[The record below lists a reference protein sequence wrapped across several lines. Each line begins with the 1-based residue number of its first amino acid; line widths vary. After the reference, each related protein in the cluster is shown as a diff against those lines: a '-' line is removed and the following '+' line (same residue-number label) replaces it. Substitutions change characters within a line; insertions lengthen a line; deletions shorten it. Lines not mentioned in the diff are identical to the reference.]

1 MTKIGILGAG
11 KVASALGE
19 LAKTGGH
26 DVRYGT
32 RTAQKDGNLLPPSE
46 LAQFAELFVLAVPYS
61 ALDAALP
68 PLRPMLNGKIVV
80 DATNPVAEDWS
91 PVELDAGLS
100 AAEVVARTLPEA
112 RVVKAFNTVFADN
125 MRADRLIRGDGRVSA
140 FIAADDDDAAGAVA
154 DFAASLGFNPVVTG
168 ALAHARYLE
177 AIAHLN
183 IALLARNAMNTSA
196 AFVYDPGEG

>member
-1 MTKIGILGAG
+1 MTKVGILGAG
-11 KVASALGE
+11 KVASGLGE
-19 LAKTGGH
+19 LAITGGH

-32 RTAQKDGNLLPPSE
+32 RTAQRDGNLLPPIE

-61 ALDAALP
+61 ALDSALP
-68 PLRPMLNGKIVV
+68 PLRPMLDGKIVV

-91 PVELDAGLS
+91 PVELDGGLS
-100 AAEVVARTLPEA
+100 AAEVVAHTLPEA

-125 MRADRLIRGDGRVSA
+125 MRADRLVRGEGRVSA
-140 FIAADDDDAAGAVA
+140 FIASDDAVAADAVA

-168 ALAHARYLE
+168 KLAHARYLE

-183 IALLARNAMNTSA
+183 IALLAGNATNTSA
-196 AFVYDPGEG
+196 AFLYDRGEG